1 MIGALISLTACAGN
15 PASREMQN
23 QEPKSRE
30 TDEVQEKSVQEEADM
45 NTEIMV
51 AVNDRQFKAELNDS
65 EAARQFYQMLPL
77 SVDMKELNG
86 NEKYYIFPKGLE
98 AHDENVESMPLPES
112 IAMSQGYIGYHL
124 QLALNN
130 HFRKEKLN
138 TDVATILT
146 QIIVDENDLSFH
158 NPTKPI
164 GPFYTKEEIEQKGF
178 DHYVE
183 DSGRGYRQVVA
194 SPLPQSIVEVELVKR
209 AMDAGTVVI
218 CSGGGGIPLVDT
230 GSEFKAVDAVI
241 DKDAAAALLAKQI
254 DADMLVILTAVDQV
268 ALNFGKENVS
278 YLDTVNVRELEQYIT
293 EKHFAPGSMLPK
305 VEAAKRFV
313 IHHKE
318 AIAVITSLELASE
331 AIIGTKGTQIIN

>member
-1 MIGALISLTACAGN
+1 MKKKIVIALGGNALGDNNTAQIKAVQKATHSIMELVSKGHQVVIVHGNGPQVGKIQLAFAAG
-15 PASREMQN
+15 S
-23 QEPKSRE
+23 S
-30 TDEVQEKSVQEEADM
+30 
-45 NTEIMV
+45 I
-51 AVNDRQFKAELNDS
+51 
-65 EAARQFYQMLPL
+65 
-77 SVDMKELNG
+77 
-86 NEKYYIFPKGLE
+86 
-98 AHDENVESMPLPES
+98 DENVESMPLPES

-138 TDVATILT
+138 IDVATILT

-178 DHYVE
+178 DHYIE

>member
-1 MIGALISLTACAGN
+1 MKKKIVIALGGNALGDNNAAQIKAVQKATHSIMELVSKGHQVVIVHGNGPQVGKIQLAFAAG
-15 PASREMQN
+15 S
-23 QEPKSRE
+23 S
-30 TDEVQEKSVQEEADM
+30 
-45 NTEIMV
+45 I
-51 AVNDRQFKAELNDS
+51 
-65 EAARQFYQMLPL
+65 
-77 SVDMKELNG
+77 
-86 NEKYYIFPKGLE
+86 
-98 AHDENVESMPLPES
+98 DENVESMPLPES

-146 QIIVDENDLSFH
+146 QIIVDENDLSFY

>member
-1 MIGALISLTACAGN
+1 MKKKIVIALGGNALGDNNAAQIKAVQKATHSIMELVSKGHQVVIVHGNGPQVGKIQLAFAAG
-15 PASREMQN
+15 SSIE
-23 QEPKSRE
+23 
-30 TDEVQEKSVQEEADM
+30 
-45 NTEIMV
+45 
-51 AVNDRQFKAELNDS
+51 
-65 EAARQFYQMLPL
+65 
-77 SVDMKELNG
+77 
-86 NEKYYIFPKGLE
+86 
-98 AHDENVESMPLPES
+98 ENVESMPLPES

-278 YLDTVNVRELEQYIT
+278 YLDTVNVGELEQYIT

-313 IHHKE
+313 IHNKE

>member
-1 MIGALISLTACAGN
+1 MKKKIVIALGGNALGDNNAAQIKAVQKATHSIMELVSKGHQVVIVHGNGPQVGKIQLAFAAG
-15 PASREMQN
+15 S
-23 QEPKSRE
+23 S
-30 TDEVQEKSVQEEADM
+30 
-45 NTEIMV
+45 I
-51 AVNDRQFKAELNDS
+51 
-65 EAARQFYQMLPL
+65 
-77 SVDMKELNG
+77 
-86 NEKYYIFPKGLE
+86 
-98 AHDENVESMPLPES
+98 DENVESMPLPES

-313 IHHKE
+313 IHDKE

-331 AIIGTKGTQIIN
+331 AITGTKGTQIIN

>member
-1 MIGALISLTACAGN
+1 MKKKIVIALGGNALGDNNAAQIKAVQKATHSIMELVSKGHQVVIVHGNGPQVGKIQLAFAAG
-15 PASREMQN
+15 S
-23 QEPKSRE
+23 S
-30 TDEVQEKSVQEEADM
+30 
-45 NTEIMV
+45 I
-51 AVNDRQFKAELNDS
+51 
-65 EAARQFYQMLPL
+65 
-77 SVDMKELNG
+77 
-86 NEKYYIFPKGLE
+86 
-98 AHDENVESMPLPES
+98 DENVESMPLPES

-331 AIIGTKGTQIIN
+331 AITGTKGTQIIN

>member
-1 MIGALISLTACAGN
+1 MKKKIVIALGGNALGDNNAAQIKAVQKATHSIMELVSKGHQVVIVHGNGPQVGKIQLAFAAG
-15 PASREMQN
+15 S
-23 QEPKSRE
+23 S
-30 TDEVQEKSVQEEADM
+30 
-45 NTEIMV
+45 I
-51 AVNDRQFKAELNDS
+51 
-65 EAARQFYQMLPL
+65 
-77 SVDMKELNG
+77 
-86 NEKYYIFPKGLE
+86 
-98 AHDENVESMPLPES
+98 DENVESMPLPES

-146 QIIVDENDLSFH
+146 QIIVDENDLSFY

-331 AIIGTKGTQIIN
+331 AITGTKGTQIIN

>member
-1 MIGALISLTACAGN
+1 MKKKIVIALGGNALGDNNAAQIKAVQKATHSIMELVSKGHQVVIVHGNGPQVGKIQLAFAAG
-15 PASREMQN
+15 S
-23 QEPKSRE
+23 S
-30 TDEVQEKSVQEEADM
+30 
-45 NTEIMV
+45 I
-51 AVNDRQFKAELNDS
+51 
-65 EAARQFYQMLPL
+65 
-77 SVDMKELNG
+77 
-86 NEKYYIFPKGLE
+86 
-98 AHDENVESMPLPES
+98 DENVESMPLPES

-164 GPFYTKEEIEQKGF
+164 GPFYTKEEIGQKGF

-230 GSEFKAVDAVI
+230 GSELKAVDAVI

>member
-1 MIGALISLTACAGN
+1 MKKKIVIALGGNALGDNNAAQIKAVQKATHSIMELVSKGHQVVIVHGNGPQVGKIQLAFAAG
-15 PASREMQN
+15 S
-23 QEPKSRE
+23 S
-30 TDEVQEKSVQEEADM
+30 
-45 NTEIMV
+45 I
-51 AVNDRQFKAELNDS
+51 
-65 EAARQFYQMLPL
+65 
-77 SVDMKELNG
+77 
-86 NEKYYIFPKGLE
+86 
-98 AHDENVESMPLPES
+98 DENVESMPLPES

-194 SPLPQSIVEVELVKR
+194 SPLPQSIVEVELIKR

>member
-1 MIGALISLTACAGN
+1 MKKKIVIALGGNALGDNNAAQIKAVQKATHSIMELVSKGHQVVIVHGNGPQVGKIQLAFAAG
-15 PASREMQN
+15 S
-23 QEPKSRE
+23 S
-30 TDEVQEKSVQEEADM
+30 
-45 NTEIMV
+45 I
-51 AVNDRQFKAELNDS
+51 
-65 EAARQFYQMLPL
+65 
-77 SVDMKELNG
+77 
-86 NEKYYIFPKGLE
+86 
-98 AHDENVESMPLPES
+98 DENVESMPLPES

-313 IHHKE
+313 IHDKE

>member
-1 MIGALISLTACAGN
+1 MKKKIVIALGGNALGDNNAAQIKAVQKATHSIMELVSKGHQVVIVHGNGPQVGKIQLAFAAG
-15 PASREMQN
+15 S
-23 QEPKSRE
+23 S
-30 TDEVQEKSVQEEADM
+30 
-45 NTEIMV
+45 I
-51 AVNDRQFKAELNDS
+51 
-65 EAARQFYQMLPL
+65 
-77 SVDMKELNG
+77 
-86 NEKYYIFPKGLE
+86 
-98 AHDENVESMPLPES
+98 DENVESMPLPES

-130 HFRKEKLN
+130 HFRKDKLN

-313 IHHKE
+313 IHDKE

-331 AIIGTKGTQIIN
+331 AITGTKGTQIIN

>member
-1 MIGALISLTACAGN
+1 MKKKIVIALGGNALGDNNAAQIKAVQKATHSIMELVSKGHQVVIVHGNGPQVGKIQLAFAAG
-15 PASREMQN
+15 S
-23 QEPKSRE
+23 S
-30 TDEVQEKSVQEEADM
+30 
-45 NTEIMV
+45 I
-51 AVNDRQFKAELNDS
+51 
-65 EAARQFYQMLPL
+65 
-77 SVDMKELNG
+77 
-86 NEKYYIFPKGLE
+86 
-98 AHDENVESMPLPES
+98 DENVESMPLPES

>member
-1 MIGALISLTACAGN
+1 MKKKIVIALGGNALGDNNTAQIKAVQKATHSIMELVSKGHQVVIVHGNGPQVGKIQLAFAAG
-15 PASREMQN
+15 S
-23 QEPKSRE
+23 S
-30 TDEVQEKSVQEEADM
+30 
-45 NTEIMV
+45 I
-51 AVNDRQFKAELNDS
+51 
-65 EAARQFYQMLPL
+65 
-77 SVDMKELNG
+77 
-86 NEKYYIFPKGLE
+86 
-98 AHDENVESMPLPES
+98 DENVESMPLPES